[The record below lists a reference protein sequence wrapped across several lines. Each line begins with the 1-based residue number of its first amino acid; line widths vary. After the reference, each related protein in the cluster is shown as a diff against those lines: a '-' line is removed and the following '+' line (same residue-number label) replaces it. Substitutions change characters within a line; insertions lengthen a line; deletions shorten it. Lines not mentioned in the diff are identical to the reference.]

1 MTAQPDI
8 DTVLAKIEED
18 HAREVARLRR
28 TWAIE
33 ASRAD
38 LLQNQCDE
46 LQKHLEDLKSKNTD
60 LEPKHAK

>member
-28 TWAIE
+28 SWAIE
-33 ASRAD
+33 TSRAD
-38 LLQNQCDE
+38 LLKQ
-46 LQKHLEDLKSKNTD
+46 QKR
-60 LEPKHAK
+60 